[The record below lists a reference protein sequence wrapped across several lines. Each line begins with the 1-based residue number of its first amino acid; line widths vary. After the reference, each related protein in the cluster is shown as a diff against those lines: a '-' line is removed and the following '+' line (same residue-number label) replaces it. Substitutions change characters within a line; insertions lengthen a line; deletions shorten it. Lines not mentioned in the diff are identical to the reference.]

1 MKPEDLTSI
10 DSPGDFLCGTQAVAF
25 TVISDKDTRYRWIRD
40 ELVRFS
46 CLSCSRQQIT
56 RLVSQYRCWR
66 SWTNVMGR
74 PAAPP

>member
-40 ELVRFS
+40 ELVRFG
-46 CLSCSRQQIT
+46 CLSCSRQDKG
-56 RLVSQYRCWR
+56 Y
-66 SWTNVMGR
+66 
-74 PAAPP
+74 